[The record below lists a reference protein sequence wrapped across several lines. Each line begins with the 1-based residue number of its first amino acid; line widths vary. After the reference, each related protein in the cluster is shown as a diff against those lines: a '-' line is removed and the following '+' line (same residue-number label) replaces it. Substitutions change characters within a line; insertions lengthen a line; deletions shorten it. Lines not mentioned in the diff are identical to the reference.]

1 MCWGDMQKRLE
12 ELGWRTQEDLPE
24 KANHGELTEIP
35 APKVPKAS

>member
-12 ELGWRTQEDLPE
+12 ELGWTQEDLPE